1 MNDIRPGNS
10 SRIQARLARLLE
22 GLRGSGAERIYLV
35 GSAARGEADDLS
47 DLDVVVIM
55 RTPLAFFDRLSALG
69 RLIPPAAGGVD
80 LLAYTPDEFDAMRRD
95 GNAFA
100 EMVAEEGQLIYER
113 AKD

>member
-1 MNDIRPGNS
+1 MI
-10 SRIQARLARLLE
+10 LADPLPPIAPLA
-22 GLRGSGAERIYLV
+22 GVRGG
-35 GSAARGEADDLS
+35 DDLS

-55 RTPLAFFDRLSALG
+55 RTPLAFFDRLHELG

-100 EMVAEEGQLIYER
+100 EMVAEEGQVIYER
-113 AKD
+113 AQD